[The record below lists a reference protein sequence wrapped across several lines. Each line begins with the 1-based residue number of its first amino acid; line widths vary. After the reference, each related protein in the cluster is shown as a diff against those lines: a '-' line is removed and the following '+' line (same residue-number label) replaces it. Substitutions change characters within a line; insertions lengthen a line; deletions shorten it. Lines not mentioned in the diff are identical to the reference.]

1 VLGASLYQY
10 IQGGVSMVTTEKL
23 NKSEKIRRLFDAGLS
38 VTEIAALMGIR
49 YQFAYNVIS
58 HHVKAKGMGVVA
70 NDSTGVIYTRGVR
83 VSV

>member
-1 VLGASLYQY
+1 M
-10 IQGGVSMVTTEKL
+10 VSTEKL

-38 VTEIAALMGIR
+38 VSEIATLMGIR

-58 HHVKAKGMGVVA
+58 HHVKAKGQEVVA
-70 NDSTGVIYTRGVR
+70 HDSDRTVHTHGIR